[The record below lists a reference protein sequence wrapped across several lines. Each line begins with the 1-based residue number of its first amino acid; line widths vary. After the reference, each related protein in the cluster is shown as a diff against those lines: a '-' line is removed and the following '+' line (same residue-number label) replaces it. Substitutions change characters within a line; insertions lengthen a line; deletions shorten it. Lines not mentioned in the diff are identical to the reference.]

1 MGIRPAGS
9 VQGLCGQLPLRHHD
23 QLQLAVGRS
32 CVPDLPPGLHVAQHQ
47 EGLLVAGSLWL
58 G

>member
-1 MGIRPAGS
+1 M
-9 VQGLCGQLPLRHHD
+9 QGLCGRLSFRHHD

-32 CVPDLPPGLHVAQHQ
+32 CLPDLPPGLHLPQLK
-47 EGLLVAGSLWL
+47 ESLLVAGSRWL